1 MSGMPAEIT
10 TVGELVAALTAYP
23 PQTRVQL
30 AVAPGYPQAAT
41 ISAIACSPDDADGA
55 DGDERPPDPDAER
68 VVWIGEGTQLGYLPE
83 IARNALGHSWT

>member
-1 MSGMPAEIT
+1 MPAEIT

-55 DGDERPPDPDAER
+55 DGADGDGRPPDADAEP
-68 VVWIGEGTQLGYLPE
+68 VVWIGDGTPIGYLPE